1 MRRTTFFVLT
11 AVLVLVMTAAACG
24 QQAAVEE
31 PAGVEEEAVEEE
43 VEEAETEES
52 AEEETVV
59 TGVDARFTIQEH
71 EDLHDALADLYASVF
86 DGEEAAFLEE
96 GAHVEIVE
104 IDGPVVLGGEEMPA
118 VFLPGYALSVNSEN
132 TDAETFIDFVLSPD
146 GQMVLFTNGLLP
158 ESITIKDQA
167 GEDVEVHMPV
177 WRVISAHGPTTFMFY
192 AVGAGDRL
200 VGASYLGARDPN
212 GAAAMERID
221 PRSVGFTTDEYF
233 SQDEF
238 NIEEAIKLDPNLVA
252 ATVRT
257 SWIDSVEELGVPVV
271 RYEAETPELLKE
283 AMLMTGRMMGPYG
296 EGRAQAW
303 ANYYDSVFHQVV
315 VETSTLSE
323 EERVKVLFTGTNPLR
338 VASGQMYQSAIIEAA
353 GGVSATTELVGYW
366 NDVNLEQVAIWDPD
380 VILVPPYGGASVE
393 AITESPEWQ
402 ILDAVV
408 EGRVYKVPKLVAPW
422 DTPTP
427 DSVLGVIWM
436 ADRLYPDLITLDCA
450 VETEY
455 YYNTFYDY
463 DISDEEVQSLCA
475 IE

>member
-1 MRRTTFFVLT
+1 MVL
-11 AVLVLVMTAAACG
+11 AILASACG
-24 QQAAVEE
+24 QPGVVEEPVEE
-31 PAGVEEEAVEEE
+31 PASFEQEAVEEE
-43 VEEAETEES
+43 EEQAAEGSVEEEPAG
-52 AEEETVV
+52 
-59 TGVDARFTIQEH
+59 TGVDARFTIQEQA
-71 EDLHDALADLYASVF
+71 DLHDALADLYASVF
-86 DGEEAAFLEE
+86 DGEEAVFLEE
-96 GAHVEIVE
+96 GAEVEIVE
-104 IDGPVVLGGEEMPA
+104 IDGPIVLAGEGMPA
-118 VFLPGYALSVNSEN
+118 VFLPGYALSVNTEN
-132 TDAETFIDFVLSPD
+132 ADAETFVDFALSAD
-146 GQMVLFTNGLLP
+146 GQMVLFTHGLLP
-158 ESITIKDQA
+158 ESITVQDQA
-167 GEDVEVHMPV
+167 GEDVEIHMPV
-177 WRVISAHGPTTFMFY
+177 WHVISAHGPTTFMFY

-271 RYEAETPELLKE
+271 RYEAETPDLLEE
-283 AMLMTGRMMGPYG
+283 AMLMTGQIMGPYG
-296 EGRAQAW
+296 EARAQAW
-303 ANYYDSVFHQVV
+303 VNYYDSVFHQVV
-315 VETSTLSE
+315 QETSALDD
-323 EERVKVLFTGTNPLR
+323 EERVKVLFTGTDPLR

-408 EGRVYKVPKLVAPW
+408 DGRVYKVPKLVAPW

-436 ADRLYPDLITLDCA
+436 AERLYPDLITLDCA
-450 VETEY
+450 AETEY

-463 DISDEEVQSLCA
+463 DISEEEVQNLCS